1 MFALL
6 CEVALGKMKTTKVGG
21 DSLNASDVEYNSVVG
36 VGREIPDSAFD
47 VTLPYGKYKQFALV
61 ITAHFCRE
69 LSHIGS

>member
-47 VTLPYGKYKQFALV
+47 VTLPYGKDK
-61 ITAHFCRE
+61 TAFILNYLQHSRTYW
-69 LSHIGS
+69 